1 MKERLVFMEFYSTWL
16 YRYVLNAEWAIW
28 TFVVT
33 IMGLNLLSPIFIW
46 MIMNGSP
53 VTKWLKKRMK
63 KKQEEIDSKS
73 T

>member
-1 MKERLVFMEFYSTWL
+1 MKERLVFMELYSTWL